1 VVTGGVV
8 VVVAAG
14 VVVVAGGV
22 VVVVAGGVVVV
33 VAAGVV
39 VAGVVVTTG
48 VVVVTGW
55 VVENAVFWSSCDEN
69 IVVNFILPLSDGLTL
84 TATRNI
90 VDVSIDIKVSVVITQ
105 LHTWQSPVV
114 KQSILYIHKIISG
127 TVNKTYTKYPRKPK
141 TPAII
146 K

>member
-8 VVVAAG
+8 VVAAG
-14 VVVVAGGV
+14 VVVVAGGVVVVVAGGV

-69 IVVNFILPLSDGLTL
+69 IVVNFILPLSEGFTV

-90 VDVSIDIKVSVVITQ
+90 VDVSIDIKVNAVITQ
-105 LHTWQSPVV
+105 LHT
-114 KQSILYIHKIISG
+114 
-127 TVNKTYTKYPRKPK
+127 
-141 TPAII
+141 
-146 K
+146 

>member
-1 VVTGGVV
+1 VVAAGVVVVATGV

-14 VVVVAGGV
+14 VVVVA
-22 VVVVAGGVVVV
+22 
-33 VAAGVV
+33 AGVV
-39 VAGVVVTTG
+39 VTTTG

-105 LHTWQSPVV
+105 LHTRQSPVV